1 MERVVYPERM
11 ESARIDP
18 DKLKM
23 FSFVLYSQLA
33 GAVTAGMVHLGD
45 KLGLYRMLA
54 GASAPMTSGELAEAC
69 NLHERWVREWVSN
82 QVAAR
87 LVDADH
93 GDPLQPRFALSPEA
107 SAVLADDAHPAFGMG
122 MFHRLPATMERLT
135 DLPACFA
142 TGRGFDYDAHGHDGA
157 VGIER
162 SFEPWSNANL
172 VPVVLPSVDGV
183 VDALRRGID
192 VADIGCGAGSA
203 VCTMAEAF
211 PESRFTGYDISRH
224 ALAIAKEKAVSRG
237 LKNVRFVDARD
248 EAIAEDGRFGFV
260 TTFDCIH
267 DMTRPRE
274 MISIIRKSLANDG
287 VWLLVDI
294 KALETLEQNVKKN
307 PMAALMYGISV
318 MSCMASALSEEGG
331 EGLGTL
337 GLPASTAE
345 AYARD
350 AGFTSFRQLGVEHS
364 VNAFYE
370 IRP

>member
-1 MERVVYPERM
+1 M

-107 SAVLADDAHPAFGMG
+107 SVVLADDAHPAFGMG

-142 TGRGFDYDAHGHDGA
+142 TGRGFDYDA
-157 VGIER
+157 
-162 SFEPWSNANL
+162 
-172 VPVVLPSVDGV
+172 
-183 VDALRRGID
+183 
-192 VADIGCGAGSA
+192 
-203 VCTMAEAF
+203 
-211 PESRFTGYDISRH
+211 
-224 ALAIAKEKAVSRG
+224 
-237 LKNVRFVDARD
+237 
-248 EAIAEDGRFGFV
+248 
-260 TTFDCIH
+260 
-267 DMTRPRE
+267 
-274 MISIIRKSLANDG
+274 
-287 VWLLVDI
+287 
-294 KALETLEQNVKKN
+294 
-307 PMAALMYGISV
+307 
-318 MSCMASALSEEGG
+318 
-331 EGLGTL
+331 
-337 GLPASTAE
+337 
-345 AYARD
+345 
-350 AGFTSFRQLGVEHS
+350 
-364 VNAFYE
+364 
-370 IRP
+370 